1 MNYINLSYQLSLFKS
16 QYSIVNNDEGLALS
30 A

>member
-1 MNYINLSYQLSLFKS
+1 MNYKNLSYQLSLFKS
-16 QYSIVNNDEGLALS
+16 QYSVENNDEGLALS